1 MVSNKALAKS
11 WLEDVLPGEVFRCH
25 DGRVVKNLD
34 ELATSLRE
42 MSPQTYH
49 YHVSRGRNDF
59 SLWVTDVIGDVALS
73 RELEKATTSTT
84 AASMVDT
91 RVSRLRKGT

>member
-11 WLEDVLPGEVFRCH
+11 WLEDVLPSEVFRCH
-25 DGRVVKNLD
+25 DGRVAKNLD
-34 ELATSLRE
+34 ELAASLRE
-42 MSPQTYH
+42 MSPQTYR

-59 SLWVTDVIGDVALS
+59 GLWVRGIIGDVTLS
-73 RELEKATTSTT
+73 RELEKATTPAT
-84 AASMVDT
+84 AASMVET